1 MSTINMWVNYVG
13 MQHSYLVSMQLT
25 SIYFAYQQHCLAF
38 QYTSPGISLMLTDKL
53 DVNINV
59 YILFLYVY
67 IIYLAFRELKYDTIR
82 RQSYNWGKKDVSKCF
97 FIFFFFFKV
106 GTNMSP
112 WEVEKSICCQI
123 WMNSKG
129 FY

>member
-82 RQSYNWGKKDVSKCF
+82 RQSYNWGEKDVWKCF
-97 FIFFFFFKV
+97 FIFYFFFQSWNKYES
-106 GTNMSP
+106 MRS
-112 WEVEKSICCQI
+112 WEIHLLPNLNE
-123 WMNSKG
+123 
-129 FY
+129 F